1 MKHYA
6 RIFSTGLF
14 ALILVISLCG
24 TGFSSDMASISG
36 KITAENEL
44 VADDGQVYNIADTE
58 GGQNLLQNVDK
69 TVEVKGTVSEK
80 DGKKEITVDSF
91 RVVE

>member
-14 ALILVISLCG
+14 TLILVFSLCG

-36 KITAENEL
+36 KITAENKL

-58 GGQNLLQNVDK
+58 GGQDLLQNVDK
-69 TVEVKGTVSEK
+69 IVEVKGTVSEK
-80 DGKKEITVDSF
+80 DGKKEITVNSF
-91 RVVE
+91 KVVE

>member
-14 ALILVISLCG
+14 TLILVFSLCG

-36 KITAENEL
+36 KITAENGAKQM
-44 VADDGQVYNIADTE
+44 V
-58 GGQNLLQNVDK
+58 
-69 TVEVKGTVSEK
+69 
-80 DGKKEITVDSF
+80 
-91 RVVE
+91 

>member
-6 RIFSTGLF
+6 KIFVTGLF
-14 ALILVISLCG
+14 SLILVFSLCA

-58 GGQNLLQNVDK
+58 GGQNLLENVDK
-69 TVEVKGTVSEK
+69 MVEVKGTVAEK

-91 RVVE
+91 RVVK

>member
-14 ALILVISLCG
+14 ALILVFSLCG

-36 KITAENEL
+36 KITAENKL

-69 TVEVKGTVSEK
+69 IVEVKGTVSEK
-80 DGKKEITVDSF
+80 DGKKEITVNSF
-91 RVVE
+91 KVVE